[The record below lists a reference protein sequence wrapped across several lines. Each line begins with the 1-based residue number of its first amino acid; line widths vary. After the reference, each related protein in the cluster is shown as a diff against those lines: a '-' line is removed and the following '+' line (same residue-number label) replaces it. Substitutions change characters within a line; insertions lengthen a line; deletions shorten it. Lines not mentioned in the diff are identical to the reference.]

1 MTETGSF
8 SIVSILGSD
17 HESIAELLDEPSARQ
32 DGERG
37 DVARD
42 QLVAELIRHFVAEEQ
57 YLFPALREHVAG
69 GAEMADAEFARDRDC
84 EKQLKSLEDDD
95 ITTDRLAAVL
105 GAVRSAFSAHVLEQ
119 QAVFVSLEQACDA
132 ATLAELG
139 EGALGAE
146 QLAPTR
152 PRLIAPSSA
161 PVNKV
166 TSLVVGFV
174 DQVRDHYS
182 RRGIDPDAASR
193 EET

>member
-69 GAEMADAEFARDRDC
+69 GAEMADAEFARDR
-84 EKQLKSLEDDD
+84 
-95 ITTDRLAAVL
+95 
-105 GAVRSAFSAHVLEQ
+105 VLEQ
-119 QAVFVSLEQACDA
+119 QAVVVSLGQACDA